1 MWRNFR
7 RVLRIVWNQIPPLR
21 PEIRSISCK
30 LFCEKLKSL
39 ATQAKSCTKNCLN
52 QRVFFSFYGLSHGGR
67 RRVGVAS
74 QSLNPPHG
82 AASSNWTEPNRYFQ
96 LAAKHLWAKKV
107 LFNFFS
113 SAFFF
118 LFLACTLSS
127 RTWEWR
133 TGGEFLRG
141 KHVLAPIKKRHL
153 SAENFGQR
161 RTKFLMPLKDEK
173 TALQDVK
180 TLPPPKR

>member
-7 RVLRIVWNQIPPLR
+7 RVLRIVWNQIPPPR

-67 RRVGVAS
+67 RRVGVVS

-118 LFLACTLSS
+118 IPCLHLELKDLGVENGRWIPAGQT
-127 RTWEWR
+127 RP
-133 TGGEFLRG
+133 G
-141 KHVLAPIKKRHL
+141 ANKKRHL